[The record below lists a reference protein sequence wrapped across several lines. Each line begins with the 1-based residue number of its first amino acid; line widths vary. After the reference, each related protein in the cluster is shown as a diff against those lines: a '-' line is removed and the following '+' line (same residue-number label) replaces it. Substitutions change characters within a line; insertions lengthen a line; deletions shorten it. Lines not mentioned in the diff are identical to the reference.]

1 MKTYTV
7 RASREGKWWVLDV
20 DGIGVTQ
27 SRTLATAEEW
37 ARDLVLAMTG
47 EADAQLDIE
56 VTVKGADLDAAK
68 EAQRRMAAA
77 ERDQREAAAVIRD
90 VVRDLASVGVSQQDT
105 AEILHISRQRVQQL
119 ARPRA

>member
-7 RASREGKWWVLDV
+7 RATREGKWWVLDV

-27 SRTLATAEEW
+27 SRTLAAAEEW

-56 VTVKGADLDAAK
+56 VTVKGADLDAAR
-68 EAQRRMAAA
+68 EAQQRMAAA
-77 ERDQREAAAVIRD
+77 ERDQREAAAVIRG
-90 VVRDLASVGVSQQDT
+90 VVRDLASAGVSQQDT
-105 AEILHISRQRVQQL
+105 ADILHISRQRVQQL